1 MVDWQW
7 DLARN
12 AAKPLHYGTKTTKK
26 TLARRRT
33 TGTAPSSR
41 TASTD

>member
-12 AAKPLHYGTKTTKK
+12 AAKPLNVGNEKNKK
-26 TLARRRT
+26 NFTRRRT
-33 TGTAPSSR
+33 TDDAASSR